1 MKTSILMQS
10 ALALLAVLGLAV
22 VPAASSA
29 QAAPAPQLDQAT
41 DAALVKLGGR
51 LMLADKA
58 YDYDRHLSD
67 NIGPRLT
74 GSENYGK
81 AVDWAVSEFK
91 SMGISNVRRDPW
103 EINATWEP
111 EVWAT
116 AEMLEPHRQRLH
128 LEADGWSPS
137 TPVGGVKGNVF
148 YLPAISDEAIT
159 ANAAKIKDAVVL
171 VDFDSFKASGK
182 LLDGKMLDLLAK
194 LAHEGPS
201 GVLLGVGADQNVSV
215 MYGLTCCDGT
225 IAPLPIANVGREDT
239 LLLRRL
245 LAQGPVEVEFS
256 FKNAIRQHVKVNNV
270 VAEIPGTEKDGQY
283 IVVGGHLDSWHLGTG
298 AQDNGTGAA
307 TVMAVAQAI
316 EAAGI
321 KPKRTIRF
329 ILFGGEEEDL
339 LGSIAYVRQHAGE
352 MDKCAGVF
360 ITDTGAQPPEGW
372 YVWGRDDEKAALQP
386 IKPLLDALGAAGT
399 TDNGRFTFDTD
410 HAPFLVKGVPAYVLW
425 NPTDKYFKIHHKPGD
440 TFDKV
445 SQRDLN
451 LGAAV
456 VGITA
461 LDFADA
467 ATMLPHYDA
476 AQLEEQLKKIKSWDD
491 YQDMVAHHKF

>member
-1 MKTSILMQS
+1 MLM
-10 ALALLAVLGLAV
+10 
-22 VPAASSA
+22 A
-29 QAAPAPQLDQAT
+29 QAAPAALLDPAT
-41 DAALVKLGGR
+41 DAALIKLGGR
-51 LMLADKA
+51 LMLAGKA
-58 YDYDRHLSD
+58 YDYDRYLSD
-67 NIGPRLT
+67 EIGPRLT
-74 GSENYGK
+74 GSENYDK
-81 AVDWAVSEFK
+81 AVDWAVKEFK
-91 SMGISNVRRDPW
+91 RMGISNVRRDPW

-137 TPVGGVKGNVF
+137 TPPGGVRGNVF
-148 YLPAISDEAIT
+148 YLPAVTEEAIT
-159 ANAAKIKDAVVL
+159 SNAARIKNSLVL
-171 VDFDSFKASGK
+171 VDSGTMKASGK
-182 LLDGKMLDLLAK
+182 LLDGKMLDLLAE
-194 LAHEGPS
+194 LAKEGPR

-256 FKNAIRQHVKVNNV
+256 FQNRIRQHVKVDNV
-270 VAEIPGTEKDGQY
+270 VAEIPGTENNGEY
-283 IVVGGHLDSWHLGTG
+283 VVVGGHLDSWQLGTG

-307 TVMAVAQAI
+307 TVMAMAQAI
-316 EAAGI
+316 EATGI
-321 KPKRTIRF
+321 RPKRTIRF

-339 LGSIAYVRQHAGE
+339 LGSSAYARQHADDME
-352 MDKCAGVF
+352 KCAGVF

-372 YVWGRDDEKAALQP
+372 YVWGRNDEKAALEP
-386 IKPLLDALGAAGT
+386 IKPLLDALGAGGT

-425 NPTDKYFKIHHKPGD
+425 NPLDKYFQIHHKPGD

-445 SQRDLN
+445 NERDLN

-467 ATMLPHYDA
+467 PGMLPHYDA
-476 AQLEEQLKKIKSWDD
+476 TQLEDQLRKIKAWDE